1 MIRRHRALLPWMP
14 MAVEQ
19 HDLRG
24 FDLVI
29 SSHHTA
35 AKGVLTRADQLHVC
49 YVHSPMRW
57 AWDLAQEHRPPR
69 KWGPRGW
76 YQSRLLHRLRQ
87 WDVVTANRPDAYLA
101 NSRTVARRVR
111 KHYRRDA
118 RVIHPPV
125 EVARFA
131 AAADRLAGD
140 LPPVEQ
146 RPYVAAGRLVGYKR
160 AELIVE
166 AFNGMPERQLI
177 VIGDGPQR
185 RRLQRLAGPNV
196 QLLGRVDDDQMT
208 HRIAGARALVY
219 AADEDFGL
227 LPVEAMAAG
236 VPVVGLNLGGVAETV
251 EHGVSGVLY
260 DEPTPEAIRGAVRE
274 LAQTRTGYHAD
285 AIRRSAER
293 FEPARFAQQVQ
304 EAVHDAWITFRR

>member
-1 MIRRHRALLPWMP
+1 
-14 MAVEQ
+14 
-19 HDLRG
+19 
-24 FDLVI
+24 
-29 SSHHTA
+29 
-35 AKGVLTRADQLHVC
+35 
-49 YVHSPMRW
+49 
-57 AWDLAQEHRPPR
+57 
-69 KWGPRGW
+69 
-76 YQSRLLHRLRQ
+76 
-87 WDVVTANRPDAYLA
+87 
-101 NSRTVARRVR
+101 
-111 KHYRRDA
+111 
-118 RVIHPPV
+118 VIHPPV